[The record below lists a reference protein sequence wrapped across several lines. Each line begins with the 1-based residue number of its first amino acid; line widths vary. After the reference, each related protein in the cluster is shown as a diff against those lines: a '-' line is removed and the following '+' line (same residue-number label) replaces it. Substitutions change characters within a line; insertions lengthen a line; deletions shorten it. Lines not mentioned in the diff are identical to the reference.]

1 MATWPSDLPQYFEA
15 DSYSYEPG
23 SGVIRTAMDA
33 GPPKVRRRFTAVY
46 NIHRGAMVM
55 SRTQFTTYFQPF
67 IDVTIGG
74 GALAFDFPNP
84 IDDGETTIEA
94 RFLFATGQPPYIATP
109 FSAENLMVSFALE
122 ELAVDES

>member
-23 SGVIRTAMDA
+23 SGVIRTQMDA
-33 GPPKVRRRFTAVY
+33 GAPKVRRRFTAVY

-67 IDVTIGG
+67 VDTTLGG
-74 GALAFDFPNP
+74 GVLNFDFPNP
-84 IDDGETTIEA
+84 IDDGDTTLDA
-94 RFLFATGQPPYIATP
+94 RFHFATGQPPYIANP
-109 FSAENLMVSFALE
+109 YVAEDLLVSFTLE
-122 ELAVDES
+122 ELSVSES